1 LDKAPDAFRTISEV
15 ADEIDVPQHVLRF
28 WESRFTQ
35 IKPMKRGGGR
45 RYYRPDD
52 VDLLR
57 GVRHL
62 LYGEGYTIRGVQR
75 ILRDEGAAFVQNVWR
90 AGATAPPPQSE
101 DDRAEDDFAE
111 AVSEARNEPDLS
123 LFGPGPSRG
132 GDAAKQPRSNERR
145 EPTLSAPTPA
155 GPPSAAAESMLRAAL
170 EELISCRRMLDAA
183 LSDAEPA
190 DQNGRSAEI

>member
-123 LFGPGPSRG
+123 LFGRGPSHG
-132 GDAAKQPRSNERR
+132 GEAAKPTSSNERR
-145 EPTLSAPTPA
+145 DPILSVSAPA
-155 GPPSAAAESMLRAAL
+155 RPPGGAAEGKLRAAL
-170 EELISCRRMLDAA
+170 EELVSCRRLIDAA
-183 LSDAEPA
+183 LSDTESG